1 MLLYHGSPHLFD
13 HFELTGAGKGTGIK
27 FGHGVGQIKTV
38 TVYKDKNSV
47 IR

>member
-27 FGHGVGQIKTV
+27 IYGVRGRVMLTNLSIA
-38 TVYKDKNSV
+38 SA
-47 IR
+47 